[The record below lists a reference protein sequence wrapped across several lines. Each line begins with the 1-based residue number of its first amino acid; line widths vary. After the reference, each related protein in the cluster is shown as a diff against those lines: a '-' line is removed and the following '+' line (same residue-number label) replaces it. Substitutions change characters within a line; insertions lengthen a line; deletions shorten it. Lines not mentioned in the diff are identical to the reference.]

1 MPYILKFMTKSVIKQ
16 IVLKV
21 FHKLGFDI
29 LKVPKG
35 FEHNFLGLN
44 RFPIRTIIDIG
55 ANEGDLLKKL

>member
-1 MPYILKFMTKSVIKQ
+1 MTKSVIKQ

-44 RFPIRTIIDIG
+44 RFPICTIIDIG